1 MTAVHKANIMKMA
14 DGEFLK
20 ATRLV
25 SKNYPN
31 IEYNEMIVDNCS
43 M

>member
-1 MTAVHKANIMKMA
+1 MKLA

-20 ATRLV
+20 ATRKV
-25 SKNYPN
+25 AKSYPD

-43 M
+43 MQLASKPQ